1 MFKEKKW
8 QFFKI
13 FFMKKII
20 YFFLFTFF
28 LSIVTFANEKKIQVI
43 DGDTIHI
50 GKLKYRFFGIDAP
63 EKTQI
68 CEKDNVKI
76 QCGII
81 AKNVLKNKIA
91 DKTPECVVKDK
102 DRYQRLVAEC
112 FIGIESLSK
121 FMVREGYAVAYTQY
135 SKDFIEDEKYA
146 KENKLGIWSMNFQI
160 PSEYRK
166 INKRNY

>member
-1 MFKEKKW
+1 
-8 QFFKI
+8 
-13 FFMKKII
+13 MKKII
-20 YFFLFTFF
+20 YFFIFSFF
-28 LSIVTFANEKKIQVI
+28 LSTILIASEKKIQVI

-50 GKLKYRFFGIDAP
+50 GKLKYRLFGIDAP
-63 EKTQI
+63 EIKQL
-68 CEKDNVKI
+68 CEKDNTKI
-76 QCGII
+76 QCGVI
-81 AKNVLKNKIA
+81 AKSVLKNKIA
-91 DKTPECVVKDK
+91 DKIPECIVKDK

-112 FIGIESLSK
+112 FIGKESLSR

-166 INKRNY
+166 SLRNK

>member
-1 MFKEKKW
+1 
-8 QFFKI
+8 
-13 FFMKKII
+13 MKKII
-20 YFFLFTFF
+20 YLFIFSFF
-28 LSIVTFANEKKIQVI
+28 LSTILIASEKEIQVI

-63 EKTQI
+63 EIKQI
-68 CEKDNVKI
+68 CEKDNTKI
-76 QCGII
+76 QCGVI
-81 AKNVLKNKIA
+81 AKSVLKNKIA
-91 DKTPECVVKDK
+91 DKIPECIVKDK

-112 FIGIESLSK
+112 FIGKESLSR

-146 KENKLGIWSMNFQI
+146 KENKLGIWSMNFQM

-166 INKRNY
+166 SLRNK

>member
-1 MFKEKKW
+1 
-8 QFFKI
+8 
-13 FFMKKII
+13 MKKII
-20 YFFLFTFF
+20 YFFIFSFF
-28 LSIVTFANEKKIQVI
+28 LSSILIASEKEIQVI

-63 EKTQI
+63 EIKQI
-68 CEKDNVKI
+68 CEKDNTKI
-76 QCGII
+76 QCGVI
-81 AKNVLKNKIA
+81 AKSVLKNKIA
-91 DKTPECVVKDK
+91 DKIPECIVKDK

-112 FIGIESLSK
+112 FIGKDSLSR

-146 KENKLGIWSMNFQI
+146 KENKLGIWSMNFQM

-166 INKRNY
+166 SLRNK

>member
-1 MFKEKKW
+1 
-8 QFFKI
+8 
-13 FFMKKII
+13 MKKII
-20 YFFLFTFF
+20 FFLIFTFF
-28 LSIVTFANEKKIQVI
+28 LSIISLADEKNIQVI

-63 EKTQI
+63 ETKQI
-68 CEKDNVKI
+68 CEKDNIKI
-76 QCGII
+76 KCGVI
-81 AKNVLKNKIA
+81 AKDVLKNKIG
-91 DKTPECVVKDK
+91 DKIPECIVKDK

-112 FIGIESLSK
+112 FIGNESLSK

-146 KENKLGIWSMNFQI
+146 KENKLGIWSMTFQI

-166 INKRNY
+166 SLRNK

>member
-1 MFKEKKW
+1 
-8 QFFKI
+8 
-13 FFMKKII
+13 MKKII
-20 YFFLFTFF
+20 YFFIFSFF
-28 LSIVTFANEKKIQVI
+28 LSTILIADEKKIQVI

-63 EKTQI
+63 EIKQI
-68 CEKDNVKI
+68 CEKDNTKI
-76 QCGII
+76 QCGVI
-81 AKNVLKNKIA
+81 AKSVLKNKIA
-91 DKTPECVVKDK
+91 DKIPECIVKDK

-112 FIGIESLSK
+112 FIGKESLSR
-121 FMVREGYAVAYTQY
+121 FMVREGYAVAYSQY

-166 INKRNY
+166 SLRNK

>member
-1 MFKEKKW
+1 
-8 QFFKI
+8 
-13 FFMKKII
+13 MKKII
-20 YFFLFTFF
+20 FFLIFTFF
-28 LSIVTFANEKKIQVI
+28 LSIISLADEKNIQVI

-63 EKTQI
+63 ETKQI
-68 CEKDNVKI
+68 CEKDNIKI
-76 QCGII
+76 KCGVI
-81 AKNVLKNKIA
+81 AKNVLKNKIG
-91 DKTPECVVKDK
+91 DKIPECVVKDK

-112 FIGIESLSK
+112 FIGKESLSK

-146 KENKLGIWSMNFQI
+146 KENKLGIWSMTFQI

-166 INKRNY
+166 SLRNK

>member
-1 MFKEKKW
+1 
-8 QFFKI
+8 
-13 FFMKKII
+13 MKKII
-20 YFFLFTFF
+20 YFLIFVFFF
-28 LSIVTFANEKKIQVI
+28 LNNSFTDEKKIQVI

-63 EKTQI
+63 ETKQI
-68 CEKDNVKI
+68 CEKNNIKI

-81 AKNVLKNKIA
+81 AKNVLKNKIG
-91 DKTPECVVKDK
+91 DKIPECIVKDR

-112 FIGIESLSK
+112 FIDKESLSR

-146 KENKLGIWSMNFQI
+146 KENKLGIWSMSFQI

-166 INKRNY
+166 SLSNK

>member
-1 MFKEKKW
+1 
-8 QFFKI
+8 
-13 FFMKKII
+13 MKKII
-20 YFFLFTFF
+20 YFLIFSFF
-28 LSIVTFANEKKIQVI
+28 LSTILIASEKKIPVI

-63 EKTQI
+63 ETKQI
-68 CEKDNVKI
+68 CEKDNIKI
-76 QCGII
+76 QCGVI

-91 DKTPECVVKDK
+91 DKIPECVVKDK

-112 FIGIESLSK
+112 FIGKESLSR
-121 FMVREGYAVAYTQY
+121 FMVREGYALAYTQY

-146 KENKLGIWSMNFQI
+146 KENKLGIWSMNFQM

-166 INKRNY
+166 SLRNK

>member
-1 MFKEKKW
+1 
-8 QFFKI
+8 
-13 FFMKKII
+13 MKKII
-20 YFFLFTFF
+20 YFLIFTFF
-28 LSIVTFANEKKIQVI
+28 LSIISLADEKNIQVI

-63 EKTQI
+63 ETKQI
-68 CEKDNVKI
+68 CEKDNIKI
-76 QCGII
+76 KCGVI
-81 AKNVLKNKIA
+81 AKNILKNKIG
-91 DKTPECVVKDK
+91 DKIPECIVKDK

-112 FIGIESLSK
+112 FIGKESLSK

-146 KENKLGIWSMNFQI
+146 KENRLGIWSMNFQV
-160 PSEYRK
+160 PSQYRK

>member
-1 MFKEKKW
+1 
-8 QFFKI
+8 
-13 FFMKKII
+13 MKKNI
-20 YFFLFTFF
+20 YFFIFAFF
-28 LSIVTFANEKKIQVI
+28 LSSILIASEKEIQVI

-63 EKTQI
+63 EIKQI
-68 CEKDNVKI
+68 CEKDNTKI
-76 QCGII
+76 QCGVI
-81 AKNVLKNKIA
+81 AKSVLKNKIA
-91 DKTPECVVKDK
+91 DKIPECIVKDK

-112 FIGIESLSK
+112 FIGKESLSR
-121 FMVREGYAVAYTQY
+121 FMVREGYAVAYSQY

-166 INKRNY
+166 SLRNK

>member
-1 MFKEKKW
+1 
-8 QFFKI
+8 
-13 FFMKKII
+13 MKKII
-20 YFFLFTFF
+20 YFFIFSFF
-28 LSIVTFANEKKIQVI
+28 LSSILIASEKEIQVI

-63 EKTQI
+63 EIKQI
-68 CEKDNVKI
+68 CEKDNTKI
-76 QCGII
+76 QCGVI

-91 DKTPECVVKDK
+91 DKIPECIVKDK

-112 FIGIESLSK
+112 FIGKESLSR

-146 KENKLGIWSMNFQI
+146 KENKLGIWSMNFQM

-166 INKRNY
+166 SLRNK

>member
-1 MFKEKKW
+1 
-8 QFFKI
+8 
-13 FFMKKII
+13 MKKII
-20 YFFLFTFF
+20 YFFIFYFF
-28 LSIVTFANEKKIQVI
+28 LSIILIANEKKIQVI

-63 EKTQI
+63 EIKQI
-68 CEKDNVKI
+68 CEKDNTKI
-76 QCGII
+76 QCGVI
-81 AKNVLKNKIA
+81 AKSILKNKIA
-91 DKTPECVVKDK
+91 DKIPECIVKDK

-112 FIGIESLSK
+112 FIGKESLSR

-146 KENKLGIWSMNFQI
+146 KENKLGMWSMNFQA

-166 INKRNY
+166 SLRNK

>member
-1 MFKEKKW
+1 
-8 QFFKI
+8 
-13 FFMKKII
+13 MKKII
-20 YFFLFTFF
+20 YLFIFSFF
-28 LSIVTFANEKKIQVI
+28 LSTILTASEKKIQVI

-63 EKTQI
+63 EIKQI
-68 CEKDNVKI
+68 CEKDNTKI
-76 QCGII
+76 QCGVI
-81 AKNVLKNKIA
+81 AKSVLKNKIA
-91 DKTPECVVKDK
+91 DKIPECIVKDK

-112 FIGIESLSK
+112 FIGKESLSR

-146 KENKLGIWSMNFQI
+146 KENKLGIWSMNFQM

-166 INKRNY
+166 SLRNK